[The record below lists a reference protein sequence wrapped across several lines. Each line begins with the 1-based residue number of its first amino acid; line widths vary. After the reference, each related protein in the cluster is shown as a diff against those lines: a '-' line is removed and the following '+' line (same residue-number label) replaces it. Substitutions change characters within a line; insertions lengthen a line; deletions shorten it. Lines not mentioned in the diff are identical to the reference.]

1 MSMTDETANKG
12 IEDIARAKNQWIEAR
27 RISEIEGVS
36 SADDVEQ
43 RVLYTPD
50 DVSDFDYERD
60 LGFPGEYPFTRGVYP
75 GMYRKAKW
83 GLRQYSGFGTP
94 KDTNERWKFLISSG
108 QFATNL
114 AFDLPTHEGLDSDN
128 PLVEDEVGRVGVS
141 IDSLRDVEILWDGL
155 PMNMIPASYNTVGA
169 APVIL
174 SMLIANAENNGLTAS
189 DLIGVFTND
198 ILAVFVARGNWIFP
212 PKPSMRLVT
221 DMIEYCCRNMPR
233 FYPVNIQGVFFRG
246 YGATK
251 AQEMGYTFADATEYI
266 DWTLER
272 GLSIDDIAP
281 RISFFIGCAMDVFE
295 EAAKFRAARRIWAR
309 MMKEQYGATEKNSM
323 RFRTTSA
330 TGGELFTAEE
340 PLNNLTRGALGLL
353 GAVLGGVQATFVAG
367 YDEAYA
373 IPTEEAALL
382 GLRTMQIMQEETDLC
397 NTIDPLAGSYY
408 VESLTNEMEKKILGY
423 YDNIQKVGGALAA
436 VESGYTKRELDIR
449 ALDIQ
454 RKRDK
459 GELPIVGVHLH
470 RREDVEKPKMQLHK
484 PNPEALKLQI
494 ECLKQIKSERNSS
507 DVRAAL
513 AKVKKAA
520 QGDENLI
527 PVLVEAA
534 KTYATL
540 GEIMDE
546 LRDVFGEF
554 QEPRDIT

>member
-1 MSMTDETANKG
+1 MADEAENK
-12 IEDIARAKNQWIEAR
+12 ELERIARLKQEWIEAR
-27 RISEIEGVS
+27 KISEIEP
-36 SADDVEQ
+36 VESWDEIEHKA
-43 RVLYTPD
+43 LYTPD
-50 DVSDFDYERD
+50 DLDVSNYMRD
-60 LGFPGEYPFTRGVYP
+60 VGFPGEYPFTRGVYP

-94 KDTNERWKFLISSG
+94 ADTNERWKFLISSG

-114 AFDLPTHEGLDSDN
+114 AFDLPTHEGLDSDD

-141 IDSLRDVEILWDGL
+141 IDSLRDIEILWDGL

-169 APVIL
+169 APVL
-174 SMLIANAENNGLTAS
+174 LAMLIANAENNGLSAS

-246 YGATK
+246 YGASK
-251 AQEMGYTFADATEYI
+251 AQEMGYTLADATEYI

-272 GLSIDDIAP
+272 GLSIEDIAP
-281 RISFFIGCAMDVFE
+281 RLSFFIGCGMEIFE

-309 MMKEQYGATEKNSM
+309 MMKEKYGATGKNAM

-330 TGGELFTAEE
+330 TGGELFTAQE
-340 PLNNLTRGALGLL
+340 PLNNLTRSALGLL

-367 YDEAYA
+367 YKEGYA
-373 IPTEEAALL
+373 NPTEESALL

-397 NTIDPLAGSYY
+397 RTIDPLAGSYY
-408 VESLTNEMEKKILGY
+408 VESLTNKIEEKILGY
-423 YDNIQKVGGALAA
+423 YDDIQRVGGALAA
-436 VESGYTKRELDIR
+436 VESGYTKRELDKR
-449 ALDIQ
+449 AIEIQ
-454 RKRDK
+454 KKRDAD
-459 GELPIVGVHLH
+459 ELPIVGVHIH
-470 RREDVEKPKMQLHK
+470 KREDVEKPKMQLHK
-484 PNPEALKLQI
+484 ANPEALKQQI
-494 ECLKQIKSERNSS
+494 ECLKQVKAERNAS
-507 DVRAAL
+507 DVKAAL

-520 QGDENLI
+520 EGDENLI
-527 PVLVEAA
+527 SPLVEAV

-540 GEIMDE
+540 GEIVGVFKE
-546 LRDVFGEF
+546 VFGEH
-554 QEPRDIT
+554 QEPRNIF

>member
-1 MSMTDETANKG
+1 MEKEGRQLDE
-12 IEDIARAKNQWIEAR
+12 ISQAKEAWTQSR
-27 RISEIEGVS
+27 KISE
-36 SADDVEQ
+36 VEPVRDRDELEHQ
-43 RVLYTPD
+43 VLYTPD
-50 DVSDFDYERD
+50 DLKEFDYLRD

-94 KDTNERWKFLISSG
+94 EDTNKRWKFLIESG

-114 AFDLPTHEGLDSDN
+114 AFDLPTHMGLDSDD

-141 IDSLRDVEILWDGL
+141 IDSLRDIEILWDGL
-155 PMNMIPASYNTVGA
+155 PMNMIPASYNTVGP
-169 APVIL
+169 APVL
-174 SMLIANAENNGLTAS
+174 LAMLIANAENQGLRAG
-189 DLIGVFTND
+189 DIIGVFTND

-221 DMIEYCCRNMPR
+221 DMIEYCCRHMPR

-246 YGATK
+246 YGATM
-251 AQEMGYTFADATEYI
+251 AQEMGYTLADAVEYI
-266 DWTLER
+266 DWTLQR

-281 RISFFIGCAMDVFE
+281 RLSFFIGCGMEILE

-309 MMKEQYGATEKNSM
+309 MMKEKYGAKDKNSM

-340 PLNNLTRGALGLL
+340 PLNNLMRGTLGLL

-397 NTIDPLAGSYY
+397 RTIDPLAGSYY
-408 VESLTNEMEKKILGY
+408 VESLTNEQEKKILKY
-423 YDNIQKVGGALAA
+423 YDDIQRIGGALAA
-436 VESGYTKRELDIR
+436 VESGYTKRELDKH

-454 RKRDK
+454 KKRDRD
-459 GELPIVGVHLH
+459 ELPVVGVHIH
-470 RREDVEKPKMQLHK
+470 KRNDIEKPKMQLHK
-484 PNPEALKLQI
+484 PNPEALRLQV
-494 ECLKQIKSERNSS
+494 ERLGQIRAERNFS
-507 DVRAAL
+507 DVKAAL

-520 QGDENLI
+520 QGEENLI
-527 PVLVEAA
+527 PSLVEAA
-534 KTYATL
+534 RTYATL
-540 GEIMDE
+540 GEIIGEMKE
-546 LRDVFGEF
+546 VFGEYR
-554 QEPRDIT
+554 EPRNIF

>member
-1 MSMTDETANKG
+1 
-12 IEDIARAKNQWIEAR
+12 
-27 RISEIEGVS
+27 
-36 SADDVEQ
+36 
-43 RVLYTPD
+43 
-50 DVSDFDYERD
+50 
-60 LGFPGEYPFTRGVYP
+60 
-75 GMYRKAKW
+75 
-83 GLRQYSGFGTP
+83 
-94 KDTNERWKFLISSG
+94 
-108 QFATNL
+108 
-114 AFDLPTHEGLDSDN
+114 
-128 PLVEDEVGRVGVS
+128 VGVS

-174 SMLIANAENNGLTAS
+174 AMLIANAENNNLTAS

-281 RISFFIGCAMDVFE
+281 RISFFIGCAMDIFE

-382 GLRTMQIMQEETDLC
+382 ALRTMQIMQEETDLC

-423 YDNIQKVGGALAA
+423 YNDIQKVGGALAA
-436 VESGYTKRELDIR
+436 VESGYTKGELDKR
-449 ALDIQ
+449 AIEIQ
-454 RKRDK
+454 RKRDRN
-459 GELPIVGVHLH
+459 ELPIVGVHIH
-470 RREDVEKPKMQLHK
+470 KREDVEKPKMQLHQ
-484 PNPEALKLQI
+484 PNPEALKMQV
-494 ECLKQIKSERNSS
+494 ECLKQIKSERSSS
-507 DVRAAL
+507 DVKAAL

-527 PVLVEAA
+527 PVLVEAV

-540 GEIMDE
+540 GEIMAE
-546 LRDVFGEF
+546 LKDVFGEF
-554 QEPRDIT
+554 QEPRDIR

>member
-1 MSMTDETANKG
+1 MGSGAEELDRIAQAKQQWTD
-12 IEDIARAKNQWIEAR
+12 AR
-27 RISEIEGVS
+27 RISEIESVDGP
-36 SADDVEQ
+36 DNIEHK
-43 RVLYTPD
+43 VLYTPD
-50 DVSDFDYERD
+50 DLKDFDYMRD
-60 LGFPGEYPFTRGVYP
+60 IGLPGEYPFTRGVYP

-94 KDTNERWKFLISSG
+94 QDTNERWKFLISSG

-114 AFDLPTHEGLDSDN
+114 AFDLPTHEGLDSDD
-128 PLVEDEVGRVGVS
+128 PLIEDEVGRVGVS

-174 SMLIANAENNGLTAS
+174 AMLIANAENNGLEAS

-212 PKPSMRLVT
+212 PRPSMRLVT

-251 AQEMGYTFADATEYI
+251 AQEMGYTFADATDYL

-272 GLSIDDIAP
+272 GLSIDDVAP
-281 RISFFIGCAMDVFE
+281 RFSFFISCGMEIFE

-309 MMKEQYGATEKNSM
+309 LMKEDYGATGKNSM

-373 IPTEEAALL
+373 IPTEETALL

-397 NTIDPLAGSYY
+397 RTIDPLAGSYY
-408 VESLTNEMEKKILGY
+408 VESLTNTMEEKILGY
-423 YDNIQKVGGALAA
+423 YNDIKRAGGALAA
-436 VESGYTKRELDIR
+436 VESGYTKRELDKR

-454 RKRDK
+454 KQRDRD
-459 GELPIVGVHLH
+459 ELPIVGVHIH
-470 RREDVEKPKMQLHK
+470 KREDVEKPRLQLHK
-484 PNPEALKLQI
+484 ANPEALKQQI
-494 ECLKQIKSERNSS
+494 ECLKQIKSERSSS
-507 DVRAAL
+507 DVKAAL

-527 PVLVEAA
+527 PVLVEAV

-540 GEIMDE
+540 GEIVGVLKE
-546 LRDVFGEF
+546 VFGEH
-554 QEPRDIT
+554 QESRNIF

>member
-1 MSMTDETANKG
+1 MRGQEEVDR
-12 IEDIARAKNQWIEAR
+12 IAKAKQKWAEAR
-27 RISEIEGVS
+27 KISEIEPVES
-36 SADDVEQ
+36 WDDVEHK
-43 RVLYTPD
+43 VLYSPD
-50 DVSDFDYERD
+50 DLKDVDYERD

-114 AFDLPTHEGLDSDN
+114 AFDLPTHEGLDSDD
-128 PLVEDEVGRVGVS
+128 PLAEDEVGRVGVS

-174 SMLIANAENNGLTAS
+174 AMLIANAEKNGLTAS

-246 YGATK
+246 YGASK
-251 AQEMGYTFADATEYI
+251 AQEMGYTLADAIEYV

-281 RISFFIGCAMDVFE
+281 RLSFFIGCGMEIFE
-295 EAAKFRAARRIWAR
+295 EAAKFRAVRRIWAR
-309 MMKEQYGATEKNSM
+309 MMKEEYGAKEKNSM

-340 PLNNLTRGALGLL
+340 PLNNLMRGTLGLL

-397 NTIDPLAGSYY
+397 RTIDPLAGSYY
-408 VESLTNEMEKKILGY
+408 VESLTNTMEEKILGY
-423 YDNIQKVGGALAA
+423 YNAVRKVGGALAA
-436 VESGYTKRELDIR
+436 VENGYTKRELDKR

-459 GELPIVGVHLH
+459 AELPIVGVYLH
-470 RREDVEKPKMQLHK
+470 KREDVEKPKMQIHK
-484 PNPEALKLQI
+484 PNPEALKMQVD
-494 ECLKQIKSERNSS
+494 CLKQIKSERSS
-507 DVRAAL
+507 ADVKAAL

-520 QGDENLI
+520 QGGENLI
-527 PVLVEAA
+527 PSLVEAV

-540 GEIMDE
+540 GEIMSE
-546 LRDVFGEF
+546 LKDVFGVHRES
-554 QEPRDIT
+554 RDIA

>member
-1 MSMTDETANKG
+1 MADEVSSPKL
-12 IEDIARAKNQWIEAR
+12 EEIARAKEKWFQSR
-27 RISEIEGVS
+27 KISEVEPVASSDGV
-36 SADDVEQ
+36 EPK
-43 RVLYTPD
+43 VLYTPD
-50 DVSDFDYERD
+50 DLNDFDYMRD

-94 KDTNERWKFLISSG
+94 EDTNRRWKFLISSG

-114 AFDLPTHEGLDSDN
+114 AFDLPTHMGLDSDD
-128 PLVEDEVGRVGVS
+128 PLAEDEVGRLGVS
-141 IDSLRDVEILWDGL
+141 IDSLRDIEVLWDGL

-169 APVIL
+169 APIIL
-174 SMLIANAENNGLTAS
+174 AMLIANAENQGLSAG

-198 ILAVFVARGNWIFP
+198 ILAVFVARGSWIFP

-221 DMIEYCCRNMPR
+221 DVIEYCCRNMPR

-251 AQEMGYTFADATEYI
+251 AQEMGYTIADAVEYI

-272 GLSIDDIAP
+272 GLSVDEIAP
-281 RISFFIGCAMDVFE
+281 RLSFFIGCAMEIFE

-309 MMKEQYGATEKNSM
+309 LMKEKYGAREKNSM

-340 PLNNLTRGALGLL
+340 PLNNLVRGTLGLL

-397 NTIDPLAGSYY
+397 NTVDPLAGSYY
-408 VESLTNEMEKKILGY
+408 VESLTNEMEKKILHY
-423 YDNIQKVGGALAA
+423 YGDIQRVGGALAA
-436 VESGYTKRELDIR
+436 VESGYTKRELDKR
-449 ALDIQ
+449 ALEIQ
-454 RKRDK
+454 QKRDR
-459 GELPIVGVHLH
+459 GELPIVGVHIH
-470 RREDVEKPKMQLHK
+470 KREGVETPKIQIHK
-484 PNPEALKLQI
+484 PDPEALRLQI
-494 ECLKQIKSERNSS
+494 ERLKQIRSERNYP
-507 DVRAAL
+507 DVKNAL
-513 AKVKKAA
+513 ANVRKAA
-520 QGDENLI
+520 ERNENLI
-527 PVLVEAA
+527 PSLVEASKA
-534 KTYATL
+534 YATL
-540 GEIMDE
+540 GEMTAVLKE
-546 LRDVFGEF
+546 VFGEY
-554 QEPRDIT
+554 QEPRNI

>member
-1 MSMTDETANKG
+1 MTEEMENKRLEEIANAKQVWTET
-12 IEDIARAKNQWIEAR
+12 R
-27 RISEIEGVS
+27 RISEIEPMS
-36 SADDVEQ
+36 SQDDVEHK
-43 RVLYTPD
+43 VLYTPD
-50 DVSDFDYERD
+50 DLKDLDYMRD
-60 LGFPGEYPFTRGVYP
+60 LGFPGEYPYTRGVYP

-94 KDTNERWKFLISSG
+94 ADTNKRWKFLIESG

-114 AFDLPTHEGLDSDN
+114 AFDLPTHMGLDSDD
-128 PLVEDEVGRVGVS
+128 PLAEDEVGRVGVS
-141 IDSLRDVEILWDGL
+141 IDSLRDIEILWDGL

-169 APVIL
+169 APVL
-174 SMLIANAENNGLTAS
+174 LAMLIANAENQGLSAK

-198 ILAVFVARGNWIFP
+198 ILAVFVARGSWIFP

-251 AQEMGYTFADATEYI
+251 AQEMGYTMADAVEYI
-266 DWTLER
+266 DWTLAR
-272 GLSIDDIAP
+272 GVSIDEIAP
-281 RISFFIGCAMDVFE
+281 RLSFFIGCAMDIFE
-295 EAAKFRAARRIWAR
+295 EAAKFRAARRIWAK
-309 MMKEQYGATEKNSM
+309 MLKEKYGAKEKNSM

-340 PLNNLTRGALGLL
+340 PLNNLVRGALGLL

-408 VESLTNEMEKKILGY
+408 VESLTNEMEKKILKY
-423 YDNIQKVGGALAA
+423 YDDIQKVGGALAA
-436 VESGYTKRELDIR
+436 VESGYTKRELDKR
-449 ALDIQ
+449 ALEIQ
-454 RKRDK
+454 KLRDK
-459 GELPIVGVHLH
+459 DALPIVGVHLH
-470 RREDVEKPKMQLHK
+470 RRPEVEKPKMQLHK
-484 PNPEALKLQI
+484 ANPEALRIQI
-494 ECLKQIKSERNSS
+494 ECLKQIKTERNSS
-507 DVRAAL
+507 DVSAAL

-527 PVLVEAA
+527 PVLVETV

-540 GEIMDE
+540 GEIMGV
-546 LRDVFGEF
+546 LKDVFGEH
-554 QEPRDIT
+554 QESRNIF

>member
-1 MSMTDETANKG
+1 MRGQEEVDR
-12 IEDIARAKNQWIEAR
+12 IAKAKQKWAEAR
-27 RISEIEGVS
+27 KISEIEPVES
-36 SADDVEQ
+36 WDDVEHK
-43 RVLYTPD
+43 VLYAPD
-50 DVSDFDYERD
+50 DLKDVDYERD

-114 AFDLPTHEGLDSDN
+114 AFDLPTHEGLDSDDA
-128 PLVEDEVGRVGVS
+128 LAEDEVGRVGVS

-174 SMLIANAENNGLTAS
+174 AMLIANAEKNGLTAS

-246 YGATK
+246 YGASK
-251 AQEMGYTFADATEYI
+251 AQEMGYTLADAIEYV

-281 RISFFIGCAMDVFE
+281 RLSFFIGCGMEIFE

-309 MMKEQYGATEKNSM
+309 MMKEEYGAKEKNSM

-340 PLNNLTRGALGLL
+340 PLNNLMRGTLGLL

-397 NTIDPLAGSYY
+397 RTIDPLAGSYY
-408 VESLTNEMEKKILGY
+408 VESLTNTMEEKILGY
-423 YDNIQKVGGALAA
+423 YNAVRKVGGALAA
-436 VESGYTKRELDIR
+436 VENGYTKRELDKR

-459 GELPIVGVHLH
+459 AELPIVGVYLH
-470 RREDVEKPKMQLHK
+470 KREDVEKPKMQLHK
-484 PNPEALKLQI
+484 PNPKALKMQI
-494 ECLKQIKSERNSS
+494 ECLKQIKSERNFS
-507 DVRAAL
+507 DVKAAL

-520 QGDENLI
+520 QGGENLI
-527 PVLVEAA
+527 PSLVEAV

-540 GEIMDE
+540 GEIMSE
-546 LRDVFGEF
+546 LKDVFGVHRES
-554 QEPRDIT
+554 RDIA

>member
-1 MSMTDETANKG
+1 MTEEAGNKQVG
-12 IEDIARAKNQWIEAR
+12 EIAQAKEAWAKARKISQIEPVTSQ
-27 RISEIEGVS
+27 
-36 SADDVEQ
+36 DDVEHK
-43 RVLYTPD
+43 VLYTPD
-50 DVSDFDYERD
+50 DLKDFEYMRD
-60 LGFPGEYPFTRGVYP
+60 LGLPGEYPFTRGVYP

-94 KDTNERWKFLISSG
+94 EDTNKRWKFLIESG

-114 AFDLPTHEGLDSDN
+114 AFDLPTHMGLDSDD

-141 IDSLRDVEILWDGL
+141 IDSLRDIEILWDGL
-155 PMNMIPASYNTVGA
+155 PMNMIPASYNTVGP

-174 SMLIANAENNGLTAS
+174 AMLIANAENQGLSAG
-189 DLIGVFTND
+189 DVIGVFTND

-246 YGATK
+246 YGASK
-251 AQEMGYTFADATEYI
+251 AQEMGYTFADAVEYI

-281 RISFFIGCAMDVFE
+281 RLSFFIGCAMEIFE

-309 MMKEQYGATEKNSM
+309 MMKEKYGAKEKNSM

-340 PLNNLTRGALGLL
+340 PLNNLMRGTLGLL

-397 NTIDPLAGSYY
+397 RTIDPLAGSYY
-408 VESLTNEMEKKILGY
+408 VESLTNEMENKILGY
-423 YDNIQKVGGALAA
+423 YDDIQRVGGALAA
-436 VESGYTKRELDIR
+436 VESGYTKRELDKR

-454 RKRDK
+454 RKRDNE
-459 GELPIVGVHLH
+459 ELPIVGVYIHK
-470 RREDVEKPKMQLHK
+470 REDVEKPRIQLHK
-484 PNPEALKLQI
+484 PNPEALRLQI
-494 ECLKQIKSERNSS
+494 ERLKQIKSERNYSNVTS
-507 DVRAAL
+507 AL

-527 PVLVEAA
+527 PSLVEAA

-540 GEIMDE
+540 GEIMGVLKE
-546 LRDVFGEF
+546 VFGEH
-554 QEPRDIT
+554 QESRNIF

>member
-1 MSMTDETANKG
+1 MTDEAEGKKL
-12 IEDIARAKNQWIEAR
+12 EQVAQAKKKWVEAR
-27 RISEIEGVS
+27 KISEIEP
-36 SADDVEQ
+36 VESHDAVEHK
-43 RVLYTPD
+43 VLYTPD
-50 DVSDFDYERD
+50 DLKDLDYMRD
-60 LGFPGEYPFTRGVYP
+60 VGLPGEYPFTRGVYP

-94 KDTNERWKFLISSG
+94 EDTNKRWKFLIESG
-108 QFATNL
+108 QIATNL
-114 AFDLPTHEGLDSDN
+114 AFDLPTHMGLDSDD

-141 IDSLRDVEILWDGL
+141 IDSLRDIEILWDGL

-174 SMLIANAENNGLTAS
+174 AMLIANAENQGLTAG

-198 ILAVFVARGNWIFP
+198 ILAVFVARGTWIFP

-251 AQEMGYTFADATEYI
+251 AQEMGYTIADAVEYI

-272 GLSIDDIAP
+272 GLSIDDIAT
-281 RISFFIGCAMDVFE
+281 RLSFFIGCGMEIFE
-295 EAAKFRAARRIWAR
+295 EAAKFRATRRIWAR
-309 MMKEQYGATEKNSM
+309 MMKEKYGAKEKNSM

-330 TGGELFTAEE
+330 TGGELFTAAE
-340 PLNNLTRGALGLL
+340 PLNNLMRSALGLL

-373 IPTEEAALL
+373 IPTEETALL

-397 NTIDPLAGSYY
+397 CTVDPLAGSYY

-423 YDNIQKVGGALAA
+423 YDDIQRVGGALAA
-436 VESGYTKRELDIR
+436 VEAGYTKRELDKR
-449 ALDIQ
+449 AFDLQKQ
-454 RKRDK
+454 RDRD
-459 GELPIVGVHLH
+459 ELPIVGVHIH
-470 RREDVEKPKMQLHK
+470 KREDVEKPKMQLHK

-494 ECLKQIKSERNSS
+494 DRLKRIRSERNFS
-507 DVRAAL
+507 DVKAAL
-513 AKVKKAA
+513 AKVKTAA
-520 QGDENLI
+520 QGEENLI
-527 PVLVEAA
+527 PPLVEAA

-540 GEIMDE
+540 GEIMGVLKE
-546 LRDVFGEF
+546 VFGEH
-554 QEPRDIT
+554 QESRDIF

>member
-1 MSMTDETANKG
+1 MERQNESLDRIAEAKG
-12 IEDIARAKNQWIEAR
+12 KWVEGRK
-27 RISEIEGVS
+27 ISEIEPVTS
-36 SADDVEQ
+36 VDDIEHEA
-43 RVLYTPD
+43 LYTPD
-50 DVSDFDYERD
+50 DVGDIDYERD
-60 LGFPGEYPFTRGVYP
+60 IGFPGEYPFTRGVYP

-94 KDTNERWKFLISSG
+94 ADTNERWKFLISSG

-114 AFDLPTHEGLDSDN
+114 AFDLPTHEGLDSDD

-141 IDSLRDVEILWDGL
+141 IDSLRDIEILWDGL

-174 SMLIANAENNGLTAS
+174 AMLIANAENQGLAAS

-233 FYPVNIQGVFFRG
+233 FFPVNIQGVFFRG
-246 YGATK
+246 YGASK
-251 AQEMGYTFADATEYI
+251 AQEMGYTIADATEYI

-272 GLSIDDIAP
+272 GLSIDEIAP
-281 RISFFIGCAMDVFE
+281 RLSFFISCGMEMFE
-295 EAAKFRAARRIWAR
+295 EAAKFRAARRLWAR
-309 MMKEQYGATEKNSM
+309 MMKEKYGATARNSM

-340 PLNNLTRGALGLL
+340 PLNNLMRGALGLM

-373 IPTEEAALL
+373 IPSEEAALL

-397 NTIDPLAGSYY
+397 RTIDPLAGSYY

-423 YDNIQKVGGALAA
+423 YEKVQKVGGALAA
-436 VESGYTKRELDIR
+436 VEAGYTKRELDKR
-449 ALDIQ
+449 ALEIQ
-454 RKRDK
+454 RMRDK
-459 GELPIVGVHLH
+459 AELPIVGVYMHK
-470 RREDVEKPKMQLHK
+470 RDDVEKPKMQLHK
-484 PNPEALKLQI
+484 PNPEALRQQI

-507 DVRAAL
+507 DVKAAL

-520 QGDENLI
+520 RGDENLI
-527 PVLVEAA
+527 PTLVEAV

-540 GEIMDE
+540 GEIMSE
-546 LRDVFGEF
+546 LKDVFGKH
-554 QEPRDIT
+554 QESRDIG

>member
-1 MSMTDETANKG
+1 MAQEIENKRIEEIAEAKEAWAN
-12 IEDIARAKNQWIEAR
+12 ARK
-27 RISEIEGVS
+27 ISEVEPVVS
-36 SADDVEQ
+36 WDEVEHK
-43 RVLYTPD
+43 VLYTPD
-50 DVSDFDYERD
+50 DVKDLDYLRD
-60 LGFPGEYPFTRGVYP
+60 LNFPGEYPFTRGVYP

-94 KDTNERWKFLISSG
+94 ADTNKRWKFLISSG

-114 AFDLPTHEGLDSDN
+114 AFDLPTHMGLDSDD
-128 PLVEDEVGRVGVS
+128 PLAEDEVGRLGVS

-174 SMLIANAENNGLTAS
+174 AMLISNAEKQGLSAG

-198 ILAVFVARGNWIFP
+198 ILAVFVARGSWIFP

-246 YGATK
+246 YGSTK
-251 AQEMGYTFADATEYI
+251 AQEMGYTFADAVEYA

-281 RISFFIGCAMDVFE
+281 RLSYFISCGMEIFE

-309 MMKEQYGATEKNSM
+309 IMKEKYGAKDKNSM
-323 RFRTTSA
+323 RLRTTSA
-330 TGGELFTAEE
+330 TGGELFVAEE
-340 PLNNLTRGALGLL
+340 PLNNLMRGTLGLL

-373 IPTEEAALL
+373 IPTEESALL

-397 NTIDPLAGSYY
+397 RTVDPLAGSYY
-408 VESLTNEMEKKILGY
+408 VEWLTNEMEKKILEY
-423 YDNIQKVGGALAA
+423 YDDIQRVGGALAA
-436 VESGYTKRELDIR
+436 VESGYMKRELDKR
-449 ALDIQ
+449 ALYIQ
-454 RKRDK
+454 RKRDRA
-459 GELPIVGVHLH
+459 ELPIVGVYLH
-470 RREDVEKPKMQLHK
+470 KREDVVTPEIQLHK
-484 PNPEALKLQI
+484 PNPEALKLQV
-494 ECLKQIKSERNSS
+494 ECLKQVRAERNFS
-507 DVRAAL
+507 DVKAAL

-520 QGDENLI
+520 QGNENLI
-527 PVLVEAA
+527 PVFVEAV

-540 GEIMDE
+540 GEIIGVLKE
-546 LRDVFGEF
+546 VFGEH
-554 QEPRDIT
+554 QEPRNIS

>member
-1 MSMTDETANKG
+1 MTDQTQHGRLDE
-12 IEDIARAKNQWIEAR
+12 IARLKEEWVKAR
-27 RISEIEGVS
+27 KIGEIEPVA
-36 SADDVEQ
+36 SADEVEHK
-43 RVLYTPD
+43 VVYTPD
-50 DVSDFDYERD
+50 DLKNLDYLRD
-60 LGFPGEYPFTRGVYP
+60 LGLPGEYPYTRGVYP

-94 KDTNERWKFLISSG
+94 EDTNKRWKFLISSG
-108 QFATNL
+108 QIATNL
-114 AFDLPTHEGLDSDN
+114 AFDLPTHEGLDSDD

-141 IDSLRDVEILWDGL
+141 IDSLRDIEILWDGL
-155 PMNMIPASYNTVGA
+155 PMNMIPASYNTVGP

-174 SMLIANAENNGLTAS
+174 AMLIANAENNGLSAS

-212 PKPSMRLVT
+212 PKPSMRLVA

-246 YGATK
+246 YGASK
-251 AQEMGYTFADATEYI
+251 SQEMGYTLSDAVEYI
-266 DWTLER
+266 NWTLER

-281 RISFFIGCAMDVFE
+281 RLSFFIGCGMEMFE

-309 MMKEQYGATEKNSM
+309 MMKEKYGATEKNSM

-340 PLNNLTRGALGLL
+340 PLNNLMRGTLGLL
-353 GAVLGGVQATFVAG
+353 GAVLGGAQATFVAG

-373 IPTEEAALL
+373 IPTEEASLL

-397 NTIDPLAGSYY
+397 RTIDPLAGSYY
-408 VESLTNEMEKKILGY
+408 VESLTNDLEEKILGY
-423 YDNIQKVGGALAA
+423 YEDIQRVGGALAA
-436 VESGYTKRELDIR
+436 VESGYMKRELDKR
-449 ALDIQ
+449 ALEIQ
-454 RKRDK
+454 RKRDDAD
-459 GELPIVGVHLH
+459 LPIVGVYVH
-470 RREDVEKPKMQLHK
+470 RRDDVEKPRMQLHK
-484 PNPEALKLQI
+484 PNPEALKLQV
-494 ECLKQIKSERNSS
+494 ECLKQIKAQRNFS
-507 DVRAAL
+507 DVKAAL
-513 AKVKKAA
+513 TKVKKAA

-540 GEIMDE
+540 GEIMGVLKE
-546 LRDVFGEF
+546 VFGEH
-554 QEPRDIT
+554 QESRDIF